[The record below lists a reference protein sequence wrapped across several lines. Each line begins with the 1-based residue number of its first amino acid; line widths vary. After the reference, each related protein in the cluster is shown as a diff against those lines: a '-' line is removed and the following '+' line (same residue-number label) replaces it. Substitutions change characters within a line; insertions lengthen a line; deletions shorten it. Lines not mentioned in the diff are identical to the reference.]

1 LEPWN
6 CACQAGRPGARATIL
21 ADNRMTSPDE
31 SRRTTYSSGH
41 PEEAPGVP
49 GFRSWGSVYVFV
61 FAAFVLLVIGLAV
74 LSRVYA

>member
-1 LEPWN
+1 
-6 CACQAGRPGARATIL
+6 
-21 ADNRMTSPDE
+21 MTSPDE
-31 SRRTTYSSGH
+31 SRRTTYSSAE

-49 GFRSWGSVYVFV
+49 GFRSWRTVYAFV

>member
-1 LEPWN
+1 
-6 CACQAGRPGARATIL
+6 
-21 ADNRMTSPDE
+21 MTSPDE

-41 PEEAPGVP
+41 PEEAPAVP